1 MSSLNEDSS
10 NRVRSTS
17 LTSDTTNRRVRHMT
31 GVPSRPATHRHSG
44 PDEKQALLTFHQELT
59 ETCVDLMSRY
69 SFANCGVTPRRDKV
83 TAFLLSQGQSSSWIL
98 GTMILTVTVSGCAQA
113 GNRGGFCDMCA
124 QYCSLDTG
132 MAEAPRR
139 SGTSPSPRVGG
150 AGARVCRS
158 PTRRCGRW

>member
-1 MSSLNEDSS
+1 
-10 NRVRSTS
+10 
-17 LTSDTTNRRVRHMT
+17 MT
-31 GVPSRPATHRHSG
+31 GVPSRPATHRNSG

-113 GNRGGFCDMCA
+113 GNRGGFCDTCA
-124 QYCSLDTG
+124 QYCSEDAEDTE
-132 MAEAPRR
+132 MAGAPRR
-139 SGTSPSPRVGG
+139 RPSPRVGG
-150 AGARVCRS
+150 AGARGCRS